1 MAEER
6 AGFMRRV
13 YTWMT
18 GGVLLTALVSTYLG
32 TNPELMISL
41 MRTPVLFYGLM
52 FAQLGMVIAL
62 SAAINRLSASTATL
76 LYVAYAALTGVTL
89 STIFM
94 IYTRDSIASVFF
106 TTACGFGGLSLI
118 GYTTKKDL
126 GPLGAFCG
134 MALFGMIGWAILS
147 FFFPSLM
154 GGNAELRL
162 LRDWRFRLRRTH
174 RLRYAEDQEHGV
186 RRWSDR
192 I

>member
-1 MAEER
+1 MNINSRSMPSQFSMAEER
-6 AGFMRRV
+6 ASFMRRV

-41 MRTPVLFYGLM
+41 MRTPILFYGLM

-62 SAAINRLSASTATL
+62 SAAINRLSSGTAAL

-134 MALFGMIGWAILS
+134 MALFG
-147 FFFPSLM
+147 
-154 GGNAELRL
+154 
-162 LRDWRFRLRRTH
+162 
-174 RLRYAEDQEHGV
+174 
-186 RRWSDR
+186 
-192 I
+192 